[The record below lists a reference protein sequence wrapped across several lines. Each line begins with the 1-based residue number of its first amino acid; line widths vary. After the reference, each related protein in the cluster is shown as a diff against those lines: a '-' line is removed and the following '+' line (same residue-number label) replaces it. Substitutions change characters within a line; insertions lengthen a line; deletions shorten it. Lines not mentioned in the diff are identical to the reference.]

1 MIHNPG
7 MDVSG
12 GGGRSSRAWLAF
24 ACAAALAVLTIAVFA
39 PVRHFDFVDLDD
51 PTYVF
56 ENPNV
61 TGGLTWSGVRWALTT
76 PHAGF
81 WIPAVWISY
90 MADIAIFG
98 QGPAGHHITNLL
110 LHTAAALLLFLW
122 LFRTTGALVR
132 SWAVAALFALHPL
145 RVESVAWITERK
157 DVLSGLFWMIGLWA
171 YASYARRPTRRG
183 FAVVMAAFALALMSK
198 PMVVM
203 FPIVLLLL
211 DIWPL
216 GRLGTAG
223 DAGGG
228 RMAGRRLPALVR
240 EKWPL
245 VAMSLGVGV
254 VTVAAHLTNQAVFG
268 LDQLSLPSRL
278 LNALLSYFDYVR
290 LTVWPAGLAAYY
302 SLPSEIPP
310 WRVWTAVL
318 VLTGLTAVVL
328 ATARRRPFLA
338 VGWGW
343 YLVALL
349 PVSGLVQAGVQA
361 RADRFTY
368 LPSIGLYLL
377 AVWGLAELT
386 SRWKWREAALAASTI
401 VAVAACSVATRSQL
415 WHWKDTM
422 ALWTRA
428 SMVELQIDEYT
439 AHMQSGSVLLGKAR
453 FAEARAHF
461 EAAAGLKPDSADP
474 HVSLAL
480 AFSAEGLP
488 RAAISAYEDAL
499 RRSPDLPIVHNDLGA
514 LMEKS
519 GRVEDAIRHFREALR
534 LAPDFAVAHANLAL
548 AFVKLDRYPEAI
560 AEFQEVLRL
569 DPDNALARRAL
580 DTLVPRPPGKR

>member
-1 MIHNPG
+1 MNDQRANTDG
-7 MDVSG
+7 ASDD
-12 GGGRSSRAWLAF
+12 RRLSRAWMALAG
-24 ACAAALAVLTIAVFA
+24 AVALAVLTVAVFA

-51 PTYVF
+51 PQYVF

-61 TGGLTWSGVRWALTT
+61 TGGLTWSGVRWAITT
-76 PHAGF
+76 PHASF

-90 MADIAIFG
+90 MADIEIFG
-98 QGPAGHHITNLL
+98 QGPAGHHVTNLL

-122 LFRTTGALVR
+122 LSRTTGALSR

-171 YASYARRPTRRG
+171 YASYVRRPTRRG
-183 FAVVMAAFALALMSK
+183 FALVMAAFAFALVSK

-203 FPIVLLLL
+203 FPVVLLLL

-216 GRLGTAG
+216 GRLGTAP
-223 DAGGG
+223 D
-228 RMAGRRLPALVR
+228 AGRRMLVLVR
-240 EKWPL
+240 EKLPL

-254 VTVAAHLTNQAVFG
+254 VTVVAHHRNQAVLG
-268 LDQLSLPSRL
+268 LDQISLPGRL

-302 SLPSEIPP
+302 SLPASVPP

-328 ATARRRPFLA
+328 AAARRRPFLA

-343 YLVALL
+343 FLITLL
-349 PVSGLVQAGVQA
+349 PVSGMVQAGVQA

-368 LPSIGLYLL
+368 LPSIGLYLM
-377 AVWGLAELT
+377 AAWGLAELAP
-386 SRWKWREAALAASTI
+386 RWRWRTAALIASTTLAV
-401 VAVAACSVATRSQL
+401 VACALATRSQL

-439 AHMQSGSVLLGKAR
+439 SHMQSGSVLLSKER

-461 EAAAGLKPDSADP
+461 EAAAGLKPGSADP

-480 AFSAEGLP
+480 AYSAEGLP
-488 RAAISAYEDAL
+488 RAAIAAYQDAL
-499 RRSPDLPIVHNDLGA
+499 RLSPDLPIVHNDLGA
-514 LMEKS
+514 LLEKS
-519 GRVEDAIRHFREALR
+519 GRLEEAIGHFREASR

-548 AFVKLDRYPEAI
+548 ALVKLDRYPEAI
-560 AEFQEVLRL
+560 TEFQAVLRL
-569 DPDNALARRAL
+569 DPGNALARRAL
-580 DTLVPRPPGKR
+580 DALVRRQPPD